1 MRVTLLCQ
9 MLLVKLLLPVVLFP
23 VLGWLLGSF
32 FFLSFVF
39 SPSVGAERMQ
49 RWMQATQEIKAIRT
63 IVDEVTGKPVTIE
76 MIGVV
81 ILVLRSA
88 ILAMVDWKDPLTFR
102 TTWSNTTFEQTSPP
116 PSLSRQREESCR
128 ISQEVSRSSQCG
140 LKCHPIHTRRERR
153 STIQDVQI

>member
-1 MRVTLLCQ
+1 
-9 MLLVKLLLPVVLFP
+9 
-23 VLGWLLGSF
+23 
-32 FFLSFVF
+32 
-39 SPSVGAERMQ
+39 MQ
-49 RWMQATQEIKAIRT
+49 RWMQVVKRAKEMRT
-63 IVDEVTGKPVTIE
+63 IVKEVIGKSVTTE

-81 ILVLRSA
+81 VLVLRSR

-102 TTWSNTTFEQTSPP
+102 TTLSNTTFEQTSPP

-128 ISQEVSRSSQCG
+128 IAQELSRSSQCG